1 MFFPGSNRNAE
12 GNSVWSEKGGITDA
26 FRFFYAGLVYLIMPM
41 VPNLIRAKNKSVDFV
56 RAQKMA
62 SPMGFEPMLPG

>member
-1 MFFPGSNRNAE
+1 MRFGFSN
-12 GNSVWSEKGGITDA
+12 V
-26 FRFFYAGLVYLIMPM
+26 GLVYLIMLM

>member
-1 MFFPGSNRNAE
+1 M
-12 GNSVWSEKGGITDA
+12 
-26 FRFFYAGLVYLIMPM
+26 RFGFSYVGLVYLIMPM